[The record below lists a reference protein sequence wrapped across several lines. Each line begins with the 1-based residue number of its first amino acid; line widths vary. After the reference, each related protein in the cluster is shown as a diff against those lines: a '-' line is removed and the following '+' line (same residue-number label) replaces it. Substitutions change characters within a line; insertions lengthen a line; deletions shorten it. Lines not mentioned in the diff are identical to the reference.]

1 MNQAEFNKLD
11 VEALIS
17 LFARY
22 PNKTAAQAAALAV
35 LGADAR
41 AWWQNRTQTPIGRIV
56 DETTGKWQ
64 TPFMANGHRY
74 HITSVAEG
82 LTPRRYT
89 EMKKILSVVGFQAT
103 YADQLAALN
112 RITQAANSLVTKE
125 PKLDALFSEIQNMR
139 EAIRQTDN
147 LNWDYSFYAATLFI
161 NREGEDVKEWSESL
175 ANEKIADWQA
185 EGLNAF
191 DFFLLAMLYASQL
204 TDEWRR
210 LPEVVRR
217 LNPKSLF
224 K

>member
-1 MNQAEFNKLD
+1 MNQAEFNKIDGKKL
-11 VEALIS
+11 LS
-17 LFARY
+17 LLARH
-22 PNKTAAQAAALAV
+22 PDTAAAQEAAVAV

-41 AWWQNRTQTPIGRIV
+41 AWWQNRQASPIGRLV
-56 DETTGKWQ
+56 DEATGKWQ
-64 TPFMANGHRY
+64 TPFTANGRKY
-74 HITSVAEG
+74 HITTVAEG

-125 PKLDALFSEIQNMR
+125 PKLDVLFTEIQNMR
-139 EAIRQTDN
+139 AAIRQTDN

-210 LPEVVRR
+210 LPEIVRR